1 MRVMMVHNRYLIRGG
16 EEESAAA
23 ESELLRRNGHE
34 VDLYQEYNERVAGLS
49 KLRLA
54 LKTVWSSESY
64 HILRHRLKE
73 RKYDLVHV
81 QNFFPLISPAIYY
94 AARAEGVRVV
104 QSLRNY
110 RLLCP
115 SAVLFRDGQL
125 CQECVGRSVAWPGI
139 VHACYRGSRGGTAT
153 VAAMLAFHRQLR
165 TWERMVDVFIAL
177 TAFARDKLVEGGLPA
192 DKIVVK
198 PNFVADDPAP
208 GTGTAGYALFVGR
221 LSPEKGLGT
230 VLEAWQRLRGAI
242 PLKIV
247 GEGPLCAS
255 AEHAA
260 AHGPGIE
267 YLGRRP
273 LQQVYRLMGEA
284 RFLILPSEWYEPFG
298 RVAIEAFARGTPVI
312 ASDIGGMAD
321 LVDDGHT
328 GRLFRPGDADDLVAK
343 VEWALRHPGELARM
357 RDAARKAFEAR
368 YTAAQNYR
376 ELMAIYRRAL
386 AGAAPVAARQPSY
399 KASATSPTRP

>member
-1 MRVMMVHNRYLIRGG
+1 
-16 EEESAAA
+16 
-23 ESELLRRNGHE
+23 
-34 VDLYQEYNERVAGLS
+34 GLS

-242 PLKIV
+242 PLKVV

-260 AHGPGIE
+260 AQGPGIE

-273 LQQVYRLMGEA
+273 
-284 RFLILPSEWYEPFG
+284 
-298 RVAIEAFARGTPVI
+298 
-312 ASDIGGMAD
+312 
-321 LVDDGHT
+321 
-328 GRLFRPGDADDLVAK
+328 
-343 VEWALRHPGELARM
+343 
-357 RDAARKAFEAR
+357 
-368 YTAAQNYR
+368 
-376 ELMAIYRRAL
+376 
-386 AGAAPVAARQPSY
+386 
-399 KASATSPTRP
+399 